1 MTSLPYVITGCDSK
15 PNLFT
20 EVLRPRASSDGKPTS
35 LQVEIHVNLSP
46 KEVKASIILNKLRL
60 IGVFDLLQS
69 LKCFVID
76 GLPEEQEIGGC
87 GSLECGAVFKTVHV
101 CSIIQ
106 AVSCYPDV
114 SEDEIDYSAPKE
126 ASASLKRSIPVTTSS
141 TTIADKKVITQT
153 EQIICYNV
161 TLHVSH
167 HVL

>member
-1 MTSLPYVITGCDSK
+1 MTVGISLSCTTAGCDKK

-20 EVLRPRASSDGKPTS
+20 EVLRPRDSSEGKPSS

-87 GSLECGAVFKTVHV
+87 GSPKGGAMFA
-101 CSIIQ
+101 CIQ
-106 AVSCYPDV
+106 HGHTAFMCVWCRCYYTRCPLL
-114 SEDEIDYSAPKE
+114 SRCI
-126 ASASLKRSIPVTTSS
+126 
-141 TTIADKKVITQT
+141 
-153 EQIICYNV
+153 
-161 TLHVSH
+161 
-167 HVL
+167 